1 MYVLRKYRI
10 KVDLL
15 VMDIETPGPL
25 LYMIINYVCMYFNFS

>member
-15 VMDIETPGPL
+15 VMGIEKPVQ
-25 LYMIINYVCMYFNFS
+25 YIIINYVCMYFNFS

>member
-15 VMDIETPGPL
+15 VMGIEKPGPL
-25 LYMIINYVCMYFNFS
+25 LYIIINYVCMYFNFS